1 MLHIGEYMTKAVPK
15 YEALRNRIV
24 SDIREGI
31 YKTNDRIPSDTELMA
46 SFSVSKSTVTQAL
59 KSLEAAGYVTRKQ
72 GKGTFVLERPKR
84 ESIRMMVC
92 PSNDMEASF
101 WQDFCSRYNR
111 SSEGPHLAIE
121 FISNELVPLRD
132 TLTKAFAGGEA
143 PDIISIDGPDMP
155 YWAYMNAIIP
165 LDDFISDD
173 LRDAL
178 FPSIIRQGTFND
190 RLYHLG
196 YYESSLCLLYSKQK
210 FSRLSLPVPSYEEGW
225 TWDEFL
231 GICRKAKETG
241 GMDVPLLMD
250 SGWGLSSRQGEWLSY
265 FLISILA
272 QDDAGCLDEGS
283 HARGALDSPAAI
295 KALDFAASLFRSGYS
310 HINDRREL
318 FPNDMLM
325 SVSESRAYFALPDSV
340 KDEIGILPLPH
351 MKRKAAAH
359 GGWGLCISKQSK
371 KPAESWDVIRSFFS
385 IENQLK
391 LFKVVGMP
399 ARKDVYGIC
408 RDFKA
413 INHDHETLF
422 RQLSE
427 CSVTRPQ
434 TPAYPFISKMIGHA
448 LIEAANGADPGIVL
462 NIAARQIDDNFYRHS
477 YYPVFDGQEN

>member
-1 MLHIGEYMTKAVPK
+1 MRKIVLVCLMVLALFVPLYAGGSGESSSADGTVVLEILLSGDTTEGSPMQKAVERFNAEYADKGIQAQVNEISLSDLPTQVS
-15 YEALRNRIV
+15 NRIRAGKLPALV
-24 SDIREGI
+24 
-31 YKTNDRIPSDTELMA
+31 KNTTN
-46 SFSVSKSTVTQAL
+46 
-59 KSLEAAGYVTRKQ
+59 
-72 GKGTFVLERPKR
+72 TFEQFTD
-84 ESIRMMVC
+84 
-92 PSNDMEASF
+92 NF
-101 WQDFCSRYNR
+101 Y
-111 SSEGPHLAIE
+111 
-121 FISNELVPLRD
+121 
-132 TLTKAFAGGEA
+132 
-143 PDIISIDGPDMP
+143 
-155 YWAYMNAIIP
+155 P
-165 LDDFISDD
+165 LDETGLDPNDFTMNYSVRGGRFVSTT
-173 LRDAL
+173 LNSTAVGL
-178 FPSIIRQGTFND
+178 FLNTTLWDEAG
-190 RLYHLG
+190 
-196 YYESSLCLLYSKQK
+196 
-210 FSRLSLPVPSYEEGW
+210 VPYPTTEEERW

-241 GMDVPLLMD
+241 GMDAPLLMD

-272 QDDAGCLDEGS
+272 QNDAGCLDEGS
-283 HARGALDSPAAI
+283 HARGVLDSPAAI

-477 YYPVFDGQEN
+477 YYPVFDSQEN